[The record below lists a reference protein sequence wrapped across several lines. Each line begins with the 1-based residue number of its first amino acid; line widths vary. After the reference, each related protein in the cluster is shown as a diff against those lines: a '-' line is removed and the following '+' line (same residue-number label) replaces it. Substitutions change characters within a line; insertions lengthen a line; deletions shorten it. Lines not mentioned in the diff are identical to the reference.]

1 MPCESLFKD
10 RANQEQYVW
19 KTILFLLK
27 HVWLF
32 TLQGTQVCAK
42 GNRNKIGTGDSKRD
56 RQSNRE
62 RYR

>member
-27 HVWLF
+27 LVWLF

-42 GNRNKIGTGDSKRD
+42 GNKNKIGTGDSKRD
-56 RQSNRE
+56 R
-62 RYR
+62 